1 MLVEG
6 ASRFP
11 GIPTGRTRYVG
22 EGHAPPG
29 AVLST
34 CVGSR

>member
-1 MLVEG
+1 MKNEEY
-6 ASRFP
+6 
-11 GIPTGRTRYVG
+11 TGLRPRVVG